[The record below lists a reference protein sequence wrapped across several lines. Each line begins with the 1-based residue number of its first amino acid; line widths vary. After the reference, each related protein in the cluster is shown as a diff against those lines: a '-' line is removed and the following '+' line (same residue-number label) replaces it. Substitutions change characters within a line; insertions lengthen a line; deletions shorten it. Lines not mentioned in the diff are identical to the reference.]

1 MISETYWTILE
12 NANRELVLRFEKL
25 KKARATGDPEGIKQ
39 TRMAYLQALQRLNDD
54 VQNALSAQ
62 THRKTLR

>member
-1 MISETYWTILE
+1 MISKTYWTILE
-12 NANRELVLRFEKL
+12 HANRDLLIRFEKL
-25 KKARATGDPEGIKQ
+25 KKARADGDPEDIKQ

-62 THRKTLR
+62 THRKTL